1 MADSGHYYIS
11 DASLVGPKLF
21 DMLDSI
27 RKYEIISEGGDLVG
41 ALIDIDI
48 AQVTLIFLPKEK
60 TKTLIT
66 GLKNVVRDL
75 GYVSLRA
82 GAGIVL
88 THPETMV
95 RGQRFLETGGILG
108 WYVSGPAL
116 QVSVGKQF
124 EFGRRFFAGVEGKAV
139 GAWARVPIVGGNADV
154 PNLSLHGLLS
164 AGWRF

>member
-66 GLKNVVRDL
+66 GLKNVVRD
-75 GYVSLRA
+75 A
-82 GAGIVL
+82 GCANAAMQDYTFQRIRHVRYIMECIVEPEFDENGIVQDFLL
-88 THPETMV
+88 TLNSRLNGLLHVWNSLFDFDRE
-95 RGQRFLETGGILG
+95 IL
-108 WYVSGPAL
+108 
-116 QVSVGKQF
+116 
-124 EFGRRFFAGVEGKAV
+124 AGVLRGK
-139 GAWARVPIVGGNADV
+139 
-154 PNLSLHGLLS
+154 
-164 AGWRF
+164 